1 MNFSNFIYY
10 FCHITASLCN
20 TMNTIT
26 GINRCRLSLLVSF
39 LISLYSSVF
48 AQSTDRNYVLTRT
61 YLDSLGRLGTVT
73 LTRGYRLSYDDS
85 GRLSLAVYGEGD
97 ALLENLL
104 GVHEY
109 VGHFVHNLRNLQ
121 HNIIYKLQ
129 MKHLSW
135 NKTTSIYKNH
145 ILEGKEKGW

>member
-1 MNFSNFIYY
+1 
-10 FCHITASLCN
+10 
-20 TMNTIT
+20 MNTIT
-26 GINRCRLSLLVSF
+26 GINRYRLSLLVLFS
-39 LISLYSSVF
+39 ISLYSSVF
-48 AQSTDRNYVLTRT
+48 AQS
-61 YLDSLGRLGTVT
+61 TVT
-73 LTRGYRLSYDDS
+73 LTRGYRLSYDGS
-85 GRLSLAVYGEGD
+85 GCLSSAVYGEGD